1 LKRILSAVVFLPFFF
16 VIVYYGSP
24 RAFFIFLSIAVLIGL
39 IEFYSMIENS
49 GRECYKFLGVPL
61 GWLLVLTIY
70 IEKNHF
76 TILFFTFTILLILI
90 YRLFQKEDFTKAIE
104 GISHTLFGVFYVGL
118 LMSYLLLLRN
128 LQEGYKYIFLLFL
141 ITWMGDTVAYYT
153 GMSIG
158 NKKLYPKI
166 SGNKTIEGSLGG
178 LIGSI
183 GGAFI
188 AKLWFFSN
196 LRLLDCLVLGIL
208 LGVFGQLG
216 DLCESLLKRSSAIK
230 DSGKIIPG
238 HGGILDRVDS
248 ILFSAP
254 LLYYYF
260 IFLW

>member
-1 LKRILSAVVFLPFFF
+1 
-16 VIVYYGSP
+16 
-24 RAFFIFLSIAVLIGL
+24 
-39 IEFYSMIENS
+39 MIENS